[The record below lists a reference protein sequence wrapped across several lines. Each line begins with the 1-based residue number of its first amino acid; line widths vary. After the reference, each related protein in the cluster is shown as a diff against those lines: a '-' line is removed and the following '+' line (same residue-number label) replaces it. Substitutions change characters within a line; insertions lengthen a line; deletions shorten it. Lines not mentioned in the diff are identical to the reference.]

1 MYDCCFEY
9 LFGVVD
15 DRCDMEFDEM
25 DVVVWLKLEIVIQEY
40 VDVNVV
46 VFQVVCNVFL
56 LLL

>member
-25 DVVVWLKLEIVIQEY
+25 DVVVWLKLEIVI
-40 VDVNVV
+40 
-46 VFQVVCNVFL
+46 
-56 LLL
+56 